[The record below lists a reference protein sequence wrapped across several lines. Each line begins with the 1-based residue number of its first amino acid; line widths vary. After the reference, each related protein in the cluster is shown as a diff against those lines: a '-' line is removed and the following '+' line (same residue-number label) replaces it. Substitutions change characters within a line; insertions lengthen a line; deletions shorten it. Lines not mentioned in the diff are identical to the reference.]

1 MTLEKNCVSYSA
13 LNFTSLKKSQ
23 LDLVIFPCPIK
34 DFVDF
39 QPKNESK
46 PWFFLQSMNFNTL

>member
-1 MTLEKNCVSYSA
+1 MNDIGEKLCKLQCLE
-13 LNFTSLKKSQ
+13 LHTPLKKSQ

-39 QPKNESK
+39 QPKND
-46 PWFFLQSMNFNTL
+46 